1 MSDPDT
7 ATGIK
12 AKEIKD
18 ARRERGYLAS
28 ERATQACN
36 ERCNALCAATDDE
49 LLVTVAAIL
58 ARPGDEFTS
67 AELDELYAIQD
78 ELKRRDE
85 AEGSEREDV

>member
-1 MSDPDT
+1 MNDPDT
-7 ATGIK
+7 NTEIK
-12 AKEIKD
+12 AKETED

-28 ERATQACN
+28 ERA
-36 ERCNALCAATDDE
+36 CNALCAATDDE

-85 AEGSEREDV
+85 AERTEGSDRGDV